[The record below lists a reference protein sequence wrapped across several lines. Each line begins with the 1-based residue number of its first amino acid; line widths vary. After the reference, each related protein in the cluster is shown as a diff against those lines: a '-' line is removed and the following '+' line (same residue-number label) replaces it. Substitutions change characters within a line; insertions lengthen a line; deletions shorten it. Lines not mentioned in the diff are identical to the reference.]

1 MKIHEIINEA
11 MPYGFGSYLK
21 NKIRSSIPVGMAGN
35 AQAQGKMQSGVTA
48 NNIFQ
53 KYHNWLGQHN
63 GQPTAD
69 SLKQFLELN
78 KMKSDTALAGI
89 PSAVGLGTN
98 QPINDKIV
106 GAAINAAVQQQAT
119 PAVPTAPNPSGAAPA
134 APSGAPAPRAPAP
147 RAPGATKIATT
158 AIDDTISKIQ
168 QLRPR
173 DRAKILLYAQQQLSG
188 IKEETKN

>member
-1 MKIHEIINEA
+1 

-53 KYHNWLGQHN
+53 QYHNWLGQHN

-106 GAAINAAVQQQAT
+106 GAAITAAVQQQAT
-119 PAVPTAPNPSGAAPA
+119 PAAPTAPTPPGGAPA
-134 APSGAPAPRAPAP
+134 APTAAPTAPTPK
-147 RAPGATKIATT
+147 APGATKIATT

-168 QLRPR
+168 QIRPR

-188 IKEETKN
+188 IK

>member
-21 NKIRSSIPVGMAGN
+21 NKIRSSIPIGMAGN
-35 AQAQGKMQSGVTA
+35 AQAQGKMQSGLNA

-53 KYHNWLGQHN
+53 NYHNWLGQHN

-106 GAAINAAVQQQAT
+106 GTAIKAAVQQQASPAAPT
-119 PAVPTAPNPSGAAPA
+119 PPGAAPA
-134 APSGAPAPRAPAP
+134 APTPPGAAPKPK
-147 RAPGATKIATT
+147 APGATKIATT